1 MERIKATLNGNTQN
15 LPRIGKDRYQGK
27 LNAPTTKTKEAV
39 YPVMITATGDNGG
52 VSEETRDLIVRN
64 ADLFPLE
71 FTIARENGEELG
83 FLDQSVAIDMD
94 LGNTDDFEIRLSQEE
109 WTKEWYWYGN
119 RIFVPGTEYGGILN
133 SLKVMTKTKEIVWRG
148 TTWRGVLKQKIVE
161 PPEGED
167 HLTVSGDLNDILREL
182 IKDRFDG
189 LFFVPEEK
197 AGIAVTSWQ
206 IDRYVTLYDAV
217 DKMLSAQGYRLQIS
231 YTEPENLDYGYVSIR
246 AVQAKDYSE
255 TLEYSQDGEVQFT
268 VKDYRGGVNHLI
280 CAGKGQNEERII
292 PYGDYIDCEIANG
305 QSGRNRN
312 DIIIAKFV
320 TTGTGGIDTFTLEVK
335 QGASTTGSATDPA
348 LTQNNLYESGK
359 IREMPLY
366 RVKIEGLSITKVEKM
381 FESVPTIP
389 MLNTYL
395 SELQSY
401 HDKKMLTPT
410 DLGLNTATWK
420 TIANNSYKI
429 GKTIHLNMEF
439 YTNAIIVENNVYN
452 NIFTIPS
459 QYRPLIDTVVNT
471 MASDSTYKN
480 AVACTAMVKA
490 NGNLFICIPKATNNY
505 LFIDAEWEVG

>member
-1 MERIKATLNGNTQN
+1 MGELKG
-15 LPRIGKDRYQGK
+15 
-27 LNAPTTKTKEAV
+27 
-39 YPVMITATGDNGG
+39 IT
-52 VSEETRDLIVRN
+52 I
-64 ADLFPLE
+64 
-71 FTIARENGEELG
+71 
-83 FLDQSVAIDMD
+83 
-94 LGNTDDFEIRLSQEE
+94 NTDPAAEAHICAEDDAAIYQSIVGSDGVMMIGQQCESQVIS
-109 WTKEWYWYGN
+109 N
-119 RIFVPGTEYGGILN
+119 N
-133 SLKVMTKTKEIVWRG
+133 KVR
-148 TTWRGVLKQKIVE
+148 
-161 PPEGED
+161 
-167 HLTVSGDLNDILREL
+167 
-182 IKDRFDG
+182 
-189 LFFVPEEK
+189 
-197 AGIAVTSWQ
+197 
-206 IDRYVTLYDAV
+206 
-217 DKMLSAQGYRLQIS
+217 
-231 YTEPENLDYGYVSIR
+231 
-246 AVQAKDYSE
+246 
-255 TLEYSQDGEVQFT
+255 
-268 VKDYRGGVNHLI
+268 VKDGVIVVGGHF
-280 CAGKGQNEERII
+280 ARI

-439 YTNAIIVENNVYN
+439 YTNAIIVGNNVYN

-490 NGNLFICIPKATNNY
+490 NGNLFICIPKETNNY